1 MLLKLFIIVM
11 ITLVVLLTKKLDFR
25 LKPLI
30 HPVLITPI
38 FGLLF
43 VLEQNLMVG
52 FTTGVTTAIIVELL
66 WGRQLVD
73 YQKGLKYPLLVSLLT
88 LSLYMFT
95 GQINLFFNLFIVVV
109 LVYSF
114 QETFSFLSGSKYFPL
129 VLLSFISI
137 MIFSSILIKQLLG
150 IVPVQFLALLVISA
164 GIVAI
169 VGLAKLIVDAL
180 NPDFIRDNIW
190 YFSYTIAAVV
200 SIALLNANR
209 YYGLLLF
216 PLIWYGLYY
225 LWKFII
231 KDINY
236 KEYLRYSLI
245 ILIIMFTP
253 LLITINSPFKVNFV
267 QEILWAEALL
277 ASFVIL
283 NHYRLTVL
291 EGYFIITL
299 LGIILANFGILI

>member
-1 MLLKLFIIVM
+1 MLFKLCIIVM
-11 ITLVVLLTKKLDFR
+11 ITLVVLLTKKVDFR
-25 LKPLI
+25 VKPLI
-30 HPVLITPI
+30 HPILITPL

-43 VLEQNLMVG
+43 VVEQNLMLG
-52 FTTGVTTAIIVELL
+52 FTTGVTIAIIVELL

-73 YQKGLKYPLLVSLLT
+73 YQQGLKYPLLVSLLT

-114 QETFSFLSGSKYFPL
+114 QEAFAFLSESKYFPL

-150 IVPVQFLALLVISA
+150 IVPAQFLSLLVISA
-164 GIVAI
+164 GIIPVVA
-169 VGLAKLIVDAL
+169 LAKFVVDAL
-180 NPDFIRDNIW
+180 NPNFIRDNIW

-200 SIALLNANR
+200 SVVLLNANR
-209 YYGLLLF
+209 YYALLLF

-245 ILIIMFTP
+245 ILIIIFTP
-253 LLITINSPFKVNFV
+253 LLLTINSPFKVNFV

-283 NHYRLTVL
+283 NHFRLTVL